1 MLATPD
7 SYRSVYTKFDIGKA
21 TAWRCVLKVVKALYK
36 LRNVFISWPT
46 REQAE
51 ATWTKI
57 ELQHQFPGVI
67 GIVDGT
73 LVKIPKSKIHPE
85 AYICRKNYHAIQLQV
100 VCNADMRFIHCY
112 AGQPGSV
119 HETQGILVSWW
130 MYLVLHL
137 SGTISLPFSS

>member
-1 MLATPD
+1 MNNDALIAIVNDFLNSSDD
-7 SYRSVYTKFDIGKA
+7 SDSESDADIDELLLLNMNRIIRGK
-21 TAWRCVLKVVKALYK
+21 RP
-36 LRNVFISWPT
+36 R
-46 REQAE
+46 
-51 ATWTKI
+51 
-57 ELQHQFPGVI
+57 LQHYIDVI
-67 GIVDGT
+67 ASYDDQEF
-73 LVKIPKSKIHPE
+73 KSNFRLHRDTCD
-85 AYICRKNYHAIQLQV
+85 YILDLIRADLEKWPQYFGKYPIV